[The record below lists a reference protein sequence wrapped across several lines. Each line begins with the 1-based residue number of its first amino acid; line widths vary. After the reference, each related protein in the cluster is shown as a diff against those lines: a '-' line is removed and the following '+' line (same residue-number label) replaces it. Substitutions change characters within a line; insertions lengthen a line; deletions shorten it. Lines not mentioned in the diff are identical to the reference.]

1 MIIGIDIDDTISK
14 TNENLIKEAFKFDI
28 DHVNGKGYKNKNAY
42 SFMEMFY
49 WNVLDVDRFLNY
61 IRNSKFFLDVLPIDN
76 SSLYINKMYD
86 EGNKIIF
93 ITRRANTFKVK
104 CMTKK
109 WLKKYG
115 FKYHKLIMGAKRK
128 DVICDKEGVSL
139 FIDND
144 IGNVLSVKDYN
155 IETMLFADKY
165 NKDENEVVVVKS
177 WEEVYDKYKEVLKD
191 GENS

>member
-1 MIIGIDIDDTISK
+1 MNIFKKIIRKDNFIDFI
-14 TNENLIKEAFKFDI
+14 N
-28 DHVNGKGYKNKNAY
+28 
-42 SFMEMFY
+42 
-49 WNVLDVDRFLNY
+49 
-61 IRNSKFFLDVLPIDN
+61 IDN
-76 SSLYINKMYD
+76 KFNVSLYINKMYD

-139 FIDND
+139 FIDN
-144 IGNVLSVKDYN
+144 GFFSYRC
-155 IETMLFADKY
+155 
-165 NKDENEVVVVKS
+165 
-177 WEEVYDKYKEVLKD
+177 
-191 GENS
+191 